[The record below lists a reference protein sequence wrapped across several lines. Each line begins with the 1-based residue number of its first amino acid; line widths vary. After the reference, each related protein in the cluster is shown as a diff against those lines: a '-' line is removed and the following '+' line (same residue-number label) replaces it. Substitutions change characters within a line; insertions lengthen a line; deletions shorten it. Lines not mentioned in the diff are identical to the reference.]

1 VRYRL
6 ARSALVHLRGKGPW
20 EQKLQELCPEDI
32 RGLSEKALVN
42 EEKEQRK
49 KTNEMAGISTDY
61 TSVDDIPNQDL
72 PPTLFN
78 PHLAVGE
85 GHRTLSWIWYST
97 SNEEITGD
105 TMTQTRIGTCKS
117 LFYYTTCRLQL
128 KTISFRPSCGMVE
141 VSSPCQ

>member
-1 VRYRL
+1 L
-6 ARSALVHLRGKGPW
+6 QDLR
-20 EQKLQELCPEDI
+20 PEDI

-49 KTNEMAGISTDY
+49 KTNDMAGILTAY
-61 TSVDDIPNQDL
+61 TRVDVNPDQDL
-72 PPTLFN
+72 PPTSFN

-97 SNEEITGD
+97 RNEEIMGD

-117 LFYYTTCRLQL
+117 FLLLYYL
-128 KTISFRPSCGMVE
+128 
-141 VSSPCQ
+141 